1 MGLPSRGSPHMPNR
15 RRSGRNDALAGPPHL
30 ILAGSRAAQGDEELA
45 FSEDAHMVLWHA
57 VGPIEVDE
65 KAVRRDEALK
75 LHPMIFLVSSIN
87 KSLKNAR
94 ATHLADGAVNEKR
107 KSGCPKVSE
116 CVSIFAESFWRDDP
130 MIIPKEEMGPV
141 GVDIGCG
148 LVHDF

>member
-1 MGLPSRGSPHMPNR
+1 MPNR

-45 FSEDAHMVLWHA
+45 FSEDAHMVLWRA

-87 KSLKNAR
+87 KSLKNAG
-94 ATHLADGAVNEKR
+94 ATRLADGAVNEKR
-107 KSGCPKVSE
+107 NRRGGCPEVSE

-130 MIIPKEEMGPV
+130 VIIPKRRWAQRV
-141 GVDIGCG
+141 LI
-148 LVHDF
+148 

>member
-45 FSEDAHMVLWHA
+45 FSEDAHMVLWRV

-65 KAVRRDEALK
+65 KAIRCNEALK

-87 KSLKNAR
+87 KFLKNAGVTR
-94 ATHLADGAVNEKR
+94 LADGAVNENR
-107 KSGCPKVSE
+107 NREGGCPEVSE
-116 CVSIFAESFWRDDP
+116 CVIIF
-130 MIIPKEEMGPV
+130 V
-141 GVDIGCG
+141 
-148 LVHDF
+148 

>member
-1 MGLPSRGSPHMPNR
+1 MPNR

-45 FSEDAHMVLWHA
+45 FSEDAHMVLWRA

-65 KAVRRDEALK
+65 KAVQRDEALK

-87 KSLKNAR
+87 KSLKNAG
-94 ATHLADGAVNEKR
+94 ATRLADGAVNEKR
-107 KSGCPKVSE
+107 NRRGGCPEISE

-130 MIIPKEEMGPV
+130 VIIPKEEMGPA

-148 LVHDF
+148 LVRDF